1 MTFSIFND
9 IKRVARRSSLEA
21 DTVTSIFGDVEID
34 LTKAPLAIGD
44 HTLHAN
50 SVFGD
55 IVIRVS
61 DQVGIDL
68 DVKTIFGDTVIEE
81 LLTGEREKPGGSW
94 VSETI
99 TTASIRISIQA
110 VTIFGDVKLIRIPA
124 FAINPEQ
131 RGEAQHYL
139 DESSPVY
146 LGNTKKLDGVLER
159 D

>member
-9 IKRVARRSSLEA
+9 IKRVARRSTLEA
-21 DTVTSIFGDVEID
+21 DTVTAIFGDVEID
-34 LTKAPLAIGD
+34 LTKAPLALGD
-44 HTLHAN
+44 HTFHAN

-68 DVKTIFGDTVIEE
+68 DVKTIFGDTVIEQ
-81 LLTGEREKPGGSW
+81 LLTGDREKPGGSW

-110 VTIFGDVKLIRIPA
+110 VTVFGDIKLIRIPS
-124 FAINPEQ
+124 FAIRPESQ
-131 RGEAQHYL
+131 VEEQHYL
-139 DESSPVY
+139 DESAETY
-146 LGNTKKLDGVLER
+146 LGNTKKLETNEER
-159 D
+159 N